1 MNEEYFVDTS
11 AWISYLQDPGS
22 PFGPMIDELVDENR
36 IHIDGIVLAELLTG
50 TKSQAELDGL
60 THALT
65 GLKFVPADRDSSLEA
80 GRNGRVLRKANIAVP
95 LTDVI
100 IATDCIRNGLVLIAT
115 DMHYEKI
122 AVHLPLKLYGGR
134 RGRET

>member
-36 IHIDGIVLAELLTG
+36 IHINGIVLAELLTG
-50 TKSQAELDGL
+50 SKSQAELDGL
-60 THALT
+60 THALA
-65 GLKFVPADRDSSLEA
+65 GLRFVPADRDSSLEA

-100 IATDCIRNGLVLIAT
+100 IATDCIRNSLVLIEA
-115 DMHYEKI
+115 DKHFDKI
-122 AVHLPLKLYGGR
+122 SAFIPLKRY
-134 RGRET
+134 RGSQK